1 MIKLNEKQTKE
12 VAKAIAESKAQMVKA
27 TVRYLAGLN
36 SKDEISDKDIADYL
50 LKEHKHE
57 VATNAIS
64 FKRVLYHKLSQ
75 EVLTREQVS
84 DLIDEIGS
92 ANTRR
97 HESVYYGIATLCNTV
112 RENASA
118 GKNANAN

>member
-12 VAKAIAESKAQMVKA
+12 VAKAIAEKKAVMVKA

-36 SKDEISDKDIADYL
+36 SKDEISDKDIAEYL
-50 LKEHKHE
+50 LKAHNHE

-64 FKRVLYHKLSQ
+64 FKRVLYHRLSQ
-75 EVLTREQVS
+75 EALTREQVS

-92 ANTRR
+92 VNTRR
-97 HESVYYGIATLCNTV
+97 HETVYYGIATLCNSV
-112 RENASA
+112 RENASSVR
-118 GKNANAN
+118 NANSK

>member
-12 VAKAIAESKAQMVKA
+12 VVKAIAEKKAVMVKA

-36 SKDEISDKDIADYL
+36 SKDEISDKDIAEYL

-64 FKRVLYHKLSQ
+64 FKKVLYQRLTQ
-75 EVLTREQVS
+75 EALTQEQVS

-92 ANTRR
+92 VNTRR
-97 HESVYYGIATLCNTV
+97 HDKVYYGIAVLCNAV
-112 RENASA
+112 RS
-118 GKNANAN
+118 NANTK

>member
-12 VAKAIAESKAQMVKA
+12 VVKAIADKKAVMLKA

-36 SKDEISDKDIADYL
+36 GNAEVSDKEIAAYL
-50 LKEHKHE
+50 LTEHKHE

-64 FKRVLYHKLSQ
+64 FKKVLYQRLEK
-75 EVLTREQVS
+75 EALTQEQVS

-92 ANTRR
+92 VNTRR
-97 HESVYYGIATLCNTV
+97 HDKVYYGIAVLCNAV
-112 RENASA
+112 RSNATT
-118 GKNANAN
+118 K